1 MSETSRSRTKKY
13 NTRKTI
19 NIFIKVCQKIDEFG
33 EEYEYNLTGLSS
45 EYSEHIRK
53 LFTGITCLP
62 SIVLRVTRHVGKERL
77 GPVYVVFVSEKA
89 GFTFV
94 PRCFV
99 VTSVKS
105 SGKSIVT
112 AVKSSGKSMVT
123 AASEVIDYAWSTTE
137 IVDII
142 SEKLLNNLK

>member
-19 NIFIKVCQKIDEFG
+19 NIIIKVCQKIDEFG

-45 EYSEHIRK
+45 EYSDHIGK
-53 LFTGITCLP
+53 LFVGLACLP
-62 SIVLRVTRHVGKERL
+62 SIVLRVTRHVDKERF
-77 GPVYVVFVSEKA
+77 GPVYVAFVSEKA

-99 VTSVKS
+99 VTS
-105 SGKSIVT
+105 GKSI
-112 AVKSSGKSMVT
+112 AVAV
-123 AASEVIDYAWSTTE
+123 SELIDYEWTTTE
-137 IVDII
+137 IVDTI
-142 SEKLLNNLK
+142 SEKLLNKLK